1 MTDHEIPEPQPPRAP
16 GPGAAGEGP
25 ELVAVTV
32 ALAAVPDPPTDQLE
46 HALHSALAAY
56 DEAHGRRPSGADRS
70 SEEGEDG
77 DESGSGREDAVV
89 PLRRRRT
96 GGAATHRRLA
106 AVAAAVVVLAGLAG
120 LLVARNPLRSTV
132 GDTSAMSAEAAVDR
146 RATTTVAPPT
156 VAAAPSA
163 AAADPAPTT
172 TAPADPLT
180 ASAMAGAQTTLGSYA
195 DAAALLARVR
205 AEAAAPVIAG
215 SPTATAEDDGSL
227 RGSTGAVCGAPEGTP
242 LGDAVI
248 GDTRVLVV
256 LETMPTGTSSEASR
270 RIRVYIAANCEL
282 VVDEAWTG

>member
-1 MTDHEIPEPQPPRAP
+1 MTDHEIPEPQPPSAP
-16 GPGAAGEGP
+16 GPGAAGKGS

-32 ALAAVPDPPTDQLE
+32 ALAAVPDPPADQLE

-146 RATTTVAPPT
+146 RAATTVAPPT

-163 AAADPAPTT
+163 AAASPAPTT
-172 TAPADPLT
+172 TAPADALT
-180 ASAMAGAQTTLGSYA
+180 ASAMAGGQTTLGSYT

-205 AEAAAPVIAG
+205 AEAAAPVIADA
-215 SPTATAEDDGSL
+215 PTAAEDNGSL
-227 RGSTGAVCGAPEGTP
+227 RGSAGAVCGAPGGASF
-242 LGDAVI
+242 GDAVI
-248 GDTRVLVV
+248 GATRVVV
-256 LETMPTGTSSEASR
+256 ILDTTPTDTSGEAST
-270 RIRVYIAANCEL
+270 RIRLYIAANCEL
-282 VVDEAWTG
+282 VVDEPLNG